1 MSAHLA
7 GAFNQERLLL
17 WNLRELLFAAL
28 LATTTTIYCHC
39 FVIRQNLKVA
49 HNVSIILVNILTFN
63 NQTVTV
69 GLIWKYSGRF
79 KTQDPSHEQRLLFFG
94 CLYVYKDVGSLLQ
107 YIFICCIRCDWRCV
121 SACLMSVSAPPVVI
135 MDTGDR
141 GFYYDLS
148 VLRCQPL
155 PLPLQTHSQPTTIML
170 H

>member
-1 MSAHLA
+1 MSAS
-7 GAFNQERLLL
+7 F
-17 WNLRELLFAAL
+17 
-28 LATTTTIYCHC
+28 Y
-39 FVIRQNLKVA
+39 
-49 HNVSIILVNILTFN
+49 STFY

-69 GLIWKYSGRF
+69 ENLKNIFKISIRF
-79 KTQDPSHEQRLLFFG
+79 DLKIFMDSRHKTHDQKLLFFG

>member
-49 HNVSIILVNILTFN
+49 HNVSIIQSTFWPLIIKQWQLVWFENI
-63 NQTVTV
+63 Q
-69 GLIWKYSGRF
+69 GDSRH
-79 KTQDPSHEQRLLFFG
+79 KTHEQKLLFFG

>member
-1 MSAHLA
+1 MLYTSKHWSTRTHVSSLA
-7 GAFNQERLLL
+7 WMTCDMCHVSSPLPFTD
-17 WNLRELLFAAL
+17 NLVSPLPGSWKFMFD
-28 LATTTTIYCHC
+28 LANKARSL
-39 FVIRQNLKVA
+39 VE
-49 HNVSIILVNILTFN
+49 IL
-63 NQTVTV
+63 Q
-69 GLIWKYSGRF
+69 RH
-79 KTQDPSHEQRLLFFG
+79 KTHDQKLLFFG